1 MANMKLLIADDDPTT
16 REMVGAFLEPKGFEV
31 VEAADGNAALAVLM
45 APDAPR
51 VAVLDWIMPG
61 LDGPEICRRI
71 RQNSSAPPPYIIILS
86 GKDRAADIVAGLQ
99 AGADDYIRKPFGQDE
114 FVARVEV
121 GMRIVR
127 LQTSLAERVQEL
139 EAAIAHVRQLQGILP
154 ICSSCKKVR
163 NDRGSWQA
171 IESYVREH
179 SDADFS
185 HSICPEC
192 AAKLYP
198 RF

>member
-16 REMVGAFLEPKGFEV
+16 REMIGAFLAPGGFEV
-31 VEAADGNAALAVLM
+31 VEAVDGNAALAVLT

-51 VAVLDWIMPG
+51 VAVLDWVMPG

-71 RQNSSAPPPYIIILS
+71 RQNASSQPPYIIILS

-99 AGADDYIRKPFGQDE
+99 AGADDYIKKPFGQDE
-114 FVARVEV
+114 FVARVQV
-121 GMRIVR
+121 GMRIVG
-127 LQTSLAERVQEL
+127 LQTTLAERVREL
-139 EAAIAHVRQLQGILP
+139 EAAIAHVHQLQGILP

-179 SDADFS
+179 SEADFS